1 MKFEYSTYQKP
12 LTMNGFGGGAASL
25 SVVQKGGALGT
36 PIVHYDFGD
45 TNCYN
50 SSVNSTLVT
59 NLGSGRNAYFT
70 TGLTYA
76 PSQTTSSSGSA
87 GHIQCNGN
95 QALYYVSGTNAGS
108 GRTNVYE
115 TLTAGDPWTWEYWY
129 WAFPQVTNSHSVN
142 YYHPNGQQN
151 SAYRGTQYLHQTSG
165 GNGTITTYT
174 DGQYYN
180 TYFHCNNFANGN
192 HNLSIQATG
201 GWKHLVLTKEQ
212 GYTSNNFKIYL
223 NNVNVVTDTSS
234 WSSWMGSVGYPESI
248 WFDSSHGA
256 PNAFMYHGYC
266 AIIKFYKV
274 HFDANTV
281 ASEWNANKALFNL

>member
-25 SVVQKGGALGT
+25 SVAQKGVALGT
-36 PIVHYDFGD
+36 PIVYYDFGD

-50 SSVNSTLVT
+50 GGNTVT

-76 PSQTTSSSGSA
+76 PSQTTSSSGS
-87 GHIQCNGN
+87 GGYITCNGN
-95 QALYYVSGTNAGS
+95 QSLYYVSGTSAYS

-129 WAFPQVTNSHSVN
+129 RAFPQTTNSHNTN
-142 YYHPNGQQN
+142 YYHPSGQQN
-151 SAYRGTQYLHQTSG
+151 SAYRGTQYLHQTQG
-165 GNGTITTYT
+165 GNGTITTYV
-174 DGQYYN
+174 DGQSYN
-180 TYFHCNNFANGN
+180 TYFWVNNFANSMWD
-192 HNLSIQATG
+192 LSINATN

-234 WSSWMGSVGYPESI
+234 WSSWMGSVGYPESV

-256 PNAFMYHGYC
+256 PNAFMYNGYC

-281 ASEWNANKALFNL
+281 ATEWNANKALFNL

>member
-25 SVVQKGGALGT
+25 SVSQQGGALGT

-45 TNCYN
+45 PNCYN
-50 SSVNSTLVT
+50 PGVNTSLVT

-70 TGLTYA
+70 SA
-76 PSQTTSSSGSA
+76 PSQTFSSSGSA
-87 GHIQCNGN
+87 GYVFLTSLS
-95 QALYYVSGTNAGS
+95 ALYYVSGTSAYS

-129 WAFPQVTNSHSVN
+129 WAFPQTTNSHNTS
-142 YYHPNGQQN
+142 YYHPSGAQN

-165 GNGTITTYT
+165 GNGIITTYVS
-174 DGQYYN
+174 GVNYN
-180 TYFHCNNFANGN
+180 TYFHCNSFANNN
-192 HNLSIQATG
+192 HNLSTTATG

-212 GYTSNNFKIYL
+212 GYTSNNFKIYV

-234 WSSWMGSVGYPESI
+234 WSSWMGSTGYPESI
-248 WFDSSHGA
+248 WFDSGHNA
-256 PNAFMYHGYC
+256 PYAFMYYGYC
-266 AIIKFYKV
+266 AIIKFYNV